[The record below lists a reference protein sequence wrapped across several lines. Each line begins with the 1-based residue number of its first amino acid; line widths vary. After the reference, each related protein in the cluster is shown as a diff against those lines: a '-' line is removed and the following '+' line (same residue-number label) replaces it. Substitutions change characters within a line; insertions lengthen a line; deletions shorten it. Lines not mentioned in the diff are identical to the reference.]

1 MKITI
6 DEKVCLKHKM
16 TPQEVLLALAIRMS
30 NKGNPQEIIDNMVT
44 REIIVFHQGK
54 TLITQRWSDVL
65 DEVLADSSG
74 ACKKTNDELLA
85 LAGRIQECFPK
96 MAQPDRYG
104 RPTKYFFRCN
114 KREIMLSL
122 KRFYEAYGEVIED
135 ITDDDIIDA
144 TKRYVASFKGDYR
157 MMRLSKYFIFK
168 NDKKEDEDGH
178 VHVEQISDLMTF
190 LENKE
195 SEEEVNNDD
204 SWLMNSRN

>member
-30 NKGNPQEIIDNMVT
+30 NKGNPQETIDNMAT

-74 ACKKTNDELLA
+74 TYKKTTDELLA

-122 KRFYEAYGEVIED
+122 KRFYEAYWEVIED

>member
-6 DEKVCLKHKM
+6 DEKVCLKYKLKM
-16 TPQEVLLALAIRMS
+16 EEVLMALTIRHV
-30 NKGNPQEIIDNMVT
+30 KNPLQLRENMKN
-44 REIIVFHQGK
+44 REIIVNTGPNNEMMV
-54 TLITQRWSDVL
+54 TQHWSDIL
-65 DEVLADSSG
+65 DEILADSSG
-74 ACKKTNDELLA
+74 ACKKTTDELLT

-96 MAQPDRYG
+96 MAQPDKYG

-122 KRFYEAYGEVIED
+122 KRFYEAYWEAIED
-135 ITDDDIIDA
+135 ITDNDIVDA

-168 NDKKEDEDGH
+168 NDRREDEEGH
-178 VHVEQISDLMTF
+178 LHVEQISDLMTF

-195 SEEEVNNDD
+195 EEDIVEGGNG
-204 SWLMNSRN
+204 WTTKMI